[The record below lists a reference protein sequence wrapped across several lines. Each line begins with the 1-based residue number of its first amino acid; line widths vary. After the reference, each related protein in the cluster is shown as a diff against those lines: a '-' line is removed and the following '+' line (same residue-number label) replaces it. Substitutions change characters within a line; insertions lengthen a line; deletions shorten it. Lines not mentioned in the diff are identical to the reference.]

1 MIEKNV
7 AYEETW
13 CSPPSALHFS
23 SVPLQHVDRGDPDRE
38 SGYSAQECSQSRG
51 PQFSYEC
58 TICRVA
64 EDVPTST
71 LSSYKY

>member
-23 SVPLQHVDRGDPDRE
+23 SVPLQRVDRGDPDRE
-38 SGYSAQECSQSRG
+38 SGCSVRECSLSRG

-71 LSSYKY
+71 LSLY